1 MGVEDMESIKTMFSQ
16 LMKKDNAN
24 LKHINYSNFNSVQEK
39 TGEQKE
45 TRYDFLLAK
54 VIHRLNFLR

>member
-54 VIHRLNFLR
+54 VNIY